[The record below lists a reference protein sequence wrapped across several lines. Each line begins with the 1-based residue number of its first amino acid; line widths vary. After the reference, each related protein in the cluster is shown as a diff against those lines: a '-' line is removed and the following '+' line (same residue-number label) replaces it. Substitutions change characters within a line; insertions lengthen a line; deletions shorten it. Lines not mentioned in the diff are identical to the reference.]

1 MTNLYINSREN
12 NFNKILRVDPGF
24 VLNSPEYSSGEIPG
38 SSSLDLEIKQ
48 SLNRIKAEAISPD
61 GSKVDYRSITASHS
75 YREYKKLTSHLGNY
89 DFKSLSSREE
99 KLAFWINLYN
109 ALVIDVVIQ
118 AKTQSSVTEG
128 WLGIL
133 RFFHQAAY
141 LVGGERFSL
150 SDIEHGVLRANSG
163 FPYFPG
169 SHFPAKDPRE
179 TAIIDPLDVRI
190 HFALNCASNSCP
202 PIGVYS
208 PDQIDSQLDLAA
220 RSFIN
225 SDTKLDLSKK
235 WLSISR
241 IFRWY
246 WVDFGGKE
254 GILKILEKYLESPQR
269 KKWNLK
275 DLADLRLKFHPYDW
289 KLNKFS

>member
-1 MTNLYINSREN
+1 MSNLYSNSREN
-12 NFNKILRVDPGF
+12 ALNKILRVNPGYI
-24 VLNSPEYSSGEIPG
+24 LNPPESFSGEIPG
-38 SSSLDLEIKQ
+38 TSSLDLEIKQ
-48 SLNRIKAEAISPD
+48 SLNLIKAEAISSD
-61 GSKVDYRSITASHS
+61 GHQVDYRSITASHS
-75 YREYKKLTSHLGNY
+75 YREYKKLAGRLGNY
-89 DFKSLSSREE
+89 DYKSLSSREE

-109 ALVIDVVIQ
+109 ALVIDAVIQ
-118 AKTQSSVTEG
+118 AKIQSSVTEG

-169 SHFPAKDPRE
+169 YHFPAKDTRE
-179 TAIIDPLDVRI
+179 PATIHPLDVRI

-202 PIGVYS
+202 PIGVYN
-208 PDQIDSQLDLAA
+208 PEQIDSQLDLAA
-220 RSFIN
+220 RTFIN
-225 SDTKLDLSKK
+225 SDTKLKISEKRI
-235 WLSISR
+235 SISR

-246 WVDFGGKE
+246 LVDFGGKE
-254 GILKILEKYLESPQR
+254 GILKILAKYLESPQGT
-269 KKWNLK
+269 KWNPK